1 MKAFY
6 KILGLTLASALV
18 FASCAKE
25 DPYSPGK
32 PAGSEDVYFSADND
46 NTVILGL
53 DATEFVLYLERTNS
67 GSNATVPVSSWCDTE
82 GIISVPETV
91 TFAAGETIAPLT
103 VKVNN
108 MEPFTNYQMNVSIPE
123 EYTQPY
129 KEETHAS
136 QCGFVFYKEDYVP
149 AATCMYYDDFW
160 YEEEWEEII
169 YYSPMLDLY
178 RINAFPG
185 GSFTFTW
192 DGGSKVAFGN
202 KVAISTGYVHSSYGA
217 ITATPTSC
225 GYDEENEELV
235 FMFKWTVSAGSFGEY
250 GQYVYDIKWKN

>member
-32 PAGSEDVYFSADND
+32 PAGSEDVFFSADND
-46 NTVILGL
+46 NTVILDL

-123 EYTQPY
+123 EFTQPY
-129 KEETHAS
+129 KGETHAP
-136 QCGFVFYKEDYVP
+136 QCGFVFYKEDYAP

-160 YEEEWEEII
+160 YQDEWEEVI
-169 YYSPMLDLY
+169 YYSPMLEMY

-192 DGGSKVAFGN
+192 DGSKVAYGN
-202 KVAISTGYVHSSYGA
+202 KVAISTGYVDSRYGA
-217 ITATPTSC
+217 VTATPTSC
-225 GYDEENEELV
+225 AYDAKNDK
-235 FMFKWTVSAGSFGEY
+235 FTFNFKWTVSAGSFGEY